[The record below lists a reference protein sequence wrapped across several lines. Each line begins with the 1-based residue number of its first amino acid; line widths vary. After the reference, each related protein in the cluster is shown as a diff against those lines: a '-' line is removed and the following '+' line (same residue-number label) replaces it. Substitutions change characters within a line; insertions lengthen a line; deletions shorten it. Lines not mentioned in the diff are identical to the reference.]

1 MSRVIDALIAY
12 RILKLLVTP
21 FDKTDAFKQGIID
34 KDGKVLIKSKQIVNQ
49 RQRKAYTL
57 LIRFVFNLKRLLKR
71 VGLGR
76 RFGTYAAAAFAF
88 LKEEYPNNSYIEQ
101 EITKYLRENGLEFDV
116 NENYGEPLSEGTYK
130 VKHDIHDLDGEV
142 IINKDEDIEYEG
154 ITETIMGY
162 DVFKYKNT
170 YLTTEDLHA
179 NT

>member
-1 MSRVIDALIAY
+1 M
-12 RILKLLVTP
+12 TP

-71 VGLGR
+71 VGLGS

-88 LKEEYPNNSYIEQ
+88 LKEEYPNNPYIEQ

-130 VKHDIHDLDGEV
+130 VKYDIEDLDGEI
-142 IINKDEDIEYEG
+142 IINKDEDIEYNG
-154 ITETIMGY
+154 NTDTVMGY

-170 YLTTEDLHA
+170 YLTTEDLYA
-179 NT
+179 NA